1 MDRVNKADFE
11 GRFHIID
18 AQLRK
23 LYEEMTAENI
33 QLSHELQDNMSV
45 LDIEKSENRRLET
58 ENQELNQQIIEKDH
72 KIARVEALM
81 EDLRQKYGTLE
92 KAYNSLEK
100 MSQIHQG
107 GEQAFLCDDRIH
119 EDIGILKE
127 TPSQPEEAVQV
138 IGLDSARQIA
148 ARTLYGLAEYRDT
161 SWWKTVVSIINGF
174 ICSRRCGLYPLFCG
188 YNALTIARMLVAIM
202 DGEIPEMLILNPDFH
217 DVASLNTAIRETSTH
232 NIIIDGF
239 DRIDPVVLLPILRK
253 KYNKQLIF
261 IAEDVQRIKIMP
273 PYLLH
278 YCALIVYDSPAL
290 KKQDSVRCYLVRKE
304 ANLRDIRVNPDGY
317 KDWYTML
324 QDVHI
329 DATYCHVR
337 KYFFNCITPE
347 KKSQQYRAAYRKAF
361 DMYYQLELRWIL
373 DEQQATKLYNI
384 FEHRVLT

>member
-1 MDRVNKADFE
+1 M
-11 GRFHIID
+11 
-18 AQLRK
+18 
-23 LYEEMTAENI
+23 
-33 QLSHELQDNMSV
+33 
-45 LDIEKSENRRLET
+45 
-58 ENQELNQQIIEKDH
+58 
-72 KIARVEALM
+72 
-81 EDLRQKYGTLE
+81 
-92 KAYNSLEK
+92 
-100 MSQIHQG
+100 
-107 GEQAFLCDDRIH
+107 
-119 EDIGILKE
+119 
-127 TPSQPEEAVQV
+127 
-138 IGLDSARQIA
+138 
-148 ARTLYGLAEYRDT
+148 
-161 SWWKTVVSIINGF
+161 
-174 ICSRRCGLYPLFCG
+174 
-188 YNALTIARMLVAIM
+188 
-202 DGEIPEMLILNPDFH
+202 
-217 DVASLNTAIRETSTH
+217 
-232 NIIIDGF
+232 
-239 DRIDPVVLLPILRK
+239 PILRK